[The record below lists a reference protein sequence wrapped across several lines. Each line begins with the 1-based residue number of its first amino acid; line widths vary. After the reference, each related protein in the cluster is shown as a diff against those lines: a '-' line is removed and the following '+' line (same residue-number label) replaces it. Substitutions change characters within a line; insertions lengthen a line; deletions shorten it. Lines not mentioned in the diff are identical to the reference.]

1 MKKKSIVLLMV
12 LFCIASMA
20 FSQGQEEA
28 AADNYFDDSITFV
41 VHAGAGGNLD
51 LKVRLVAK
59 YLEGIVGKPV
69 LIENVPGGG
78 GITAATQYLQE
89 APNTHKVLVMGDAMF
104 SIAPKF
110 NKVSYTFDDYMPII
124 GLDVVKACMYANSEK
139 IKDFADFEDLISTR
153 EVLIGDNGK
162 ASGSYISQATALK
175 KMGGSFRSITYA
187 SAAETMTSIFAGNID
202 VGWGAVNVGKQY
214 VENGTLT
221 PLMVF
226 SDEDFVYPEG
236 TVVPSAKSLGIDV
249 IQENFIFFGLRAGSD
264 PEIVSKLENAI
275 RKVYEDP
282 DFRADAE
289 KMSVFLAPTN
299 AIETKDRVNQIIRS
313 YGDYLALLGD

>member
-1 MKKKSIVLLMV
+1 MRKKSVVFFVVLVCMV
-12 LFCIASMA
+12 SVA
-20 FSQGQEEA
+20 FAQGQKETVS
-28 AADNYFDDSITFV
+28 DNYFDDSITFV

-51 LKVRLVAK
+51 LKVRLVGK
-59 YLEGIVGKPV
+59 YLEDIVGKPV

-139 IKDFADFEDLISTR
+139 IKDFADLKNLISTK

-175 KMGGSFRSITYA
+175 KMDGSFRSITYA

-202 VGWGAVNVGKQY
+202 LGWGAVNVGKQY

-226 SDEDFVYPEG
+226 SDEDFVYSNG

-249 IQENFIFFGLRAGSD
+249 IQENFLFFGLRAGSD
-264 PEIVSKLENAI
+264 PEIISKLENAI
-275 RKVYEDP
+275 KKVYENP
-282 DFRADAE
+282 DFMTAAE
-289 KMSVFLAPTN
+289 KMNVFLAPTN
-299 AIETKDRVNQIIRS
+299 AAETKNKVTEIIQS
-313 YGDYLALLGD
+313 YGDYLALLGN